1 VAFWKDRPE
10 DDGAGRATETA
21 LRRVA
26 DAAVSDAVRAL
37 RRALHGDDVE
47 RQHETTLLL
56 MLARQLRDDLLDHGA
71 WSRLAAGERHQL
83 RRAFLMVALLA
94 SARGPIPI
102 A

>member
-10 DDGAGRATETA
+10 DDGAVHATETA

-37 RRALHGDDVE
+37 RRALHADDLE
-47 RQHETTLLL
+47 RQHDTTMLL
-56 MLARQLRDDLLDHGA
+56 MLARQLRDDLDHGA
-71 WSRLAAGERHQL
+71 CSRLGAKERHQL

-94 SARGPIPI
+94 CAHGPIPI